1 MAATPGPPGVRRHD
15 LPRQS
20 TALLG
25 RQQELADLLR
35 IFKGDAALVTL
46 TGPGGSGKTRL
57 ALEIAER
64 LTDAFDD
71 GAHLVELASVTDPGL
86 VASAIAA
93 SLGVKESAGRTPL
106 DGVVEHLR
114 SQRRLLLL
122 DNFEQVLDAASVVSQ
137 LIQACPTLTVLV
149 TSRAPLQVAG
159 EREFP
164 VAPLALPSLTPATTL
179 AQI

>member
-1 MAATPGPPGVRRHD
+1 M
-15 LPRQS
+15 
-20 TALLG
+20 
-25 RQQELADLLR
+25 LR
-35 IFKGDAALVTL
+35 IFKGEAALVTL

-64 LTDAFDD
+64 LADAFDD
-71 GAHLVELASVTDPGL
+71 GAHLVELASVTDPDR
-86 VASAIAA
+86 VASAIVA
-93 SLGVKESAGRTPL
+93 SLRLQEPPGRTPL
-106 DGVVEHLR
+106 DLLTGHFRE
-114 SQRRLLLL
+114 RRTLLVL
-122 DNFEQVLDAASVVSQ
+122 DNFEQVIAAAPLVAS
-137 LIQACPTLTVLV
+137 LLRACPTLTVLV